1 MTLGLKILR
10 PDYFD
15 DYKMQLKVDVETLFA
30 TLKNQP
36 QSMDDFKFYLA
47 NSAVHSSNIE
57 GNTVSFDTYLKS
69 REFNLHLKTK
79 EIKEIEELIL
89 AYQFAR
95 ENNLTLANILKAH
108 EILTQSILV
117 KKERGKIRKVKVGV
131 RNEGRLIYLA
141 VEPEFIK
148 QELEKLFSDISIL
161 LKAKLTTVEIF
172 YYAAYIHLVFV
183 NIHPFVD
190 GNGRAT
196 RLIEKWF
203 LAKMVGDNAWCI
215 TSEKNYWDQ
224 RPTYYK
230 NLQIGVN
237 YYHKCSY
244 EAHTSNI
251 AQMFLRSTSPAI
263 TPNRKTLCV
272 TFDDQNVTKTI

>member
-1 MTLGLKILR
+1 MTLELKILKK
-10 PDYFD
+10 DYLN
-15 DYKMQLKVDVETLFA
+15 DYKTQLKVDVEAAFA
-30 TLKNQP
+30 KLKNQP
-36 QSMDDFKFYLA
+36 QSLDDFKFYLA

-69 REFNLHLKTK
+69 SEFNLHLKTK
-79 EIKEIEELIL
+79 EIKEIEELIA

-95 ENNLTLANILKAH
+95 ENDLTLDNILKSH

-131 RNEGRLIYLA
+131 RSEGRLIYLA
-141 VEPEFIK
+141 VEPELIK
-148 QELEKLFSDISIL
+148 QELEKLFADISIL
-161 LKAKLTTVEIF
+161 LKAKLTTAEVF

-203 LAKMVGDNAWCI
+203 LAKMLGENAWCI
-215 TSEKNYWDQ
+215 TSEKNYWDN

-237 YYHKCSY
+237 YYEVQY
-244 EAHTSNI
+244 ERSVP
-251 AQMFLRSTSPAI
+251 FLLML
-263 TPNRKTLCV
+263 PNSLIETV
-272 TFDDQNVTKTI
+272 

>member
-1 MTLGLKILR
+1 MNLGINILKQDYFNDYKTQLKI
-10 PDYFD
+10 
-15 DYKMQLKVDVETLFA
+15 DVESAFTTLQ
-30 TLKNQP
+30 NRP
-36 QSMDDFKFYLA
+36 QSLEDFNFYLA

-69 REFNLHLKTK
+69 SEFNLHLKTK
-79 EIKEIEELIL
+79 EMKEIEDLIA

-95 ENNLTLANILKAH
+95 ENDLTLHNALKAH
-108 EILTQSILV
+108 EILTPSILI

-131 RNEGRLIYLA
+131 RSEGRLIYLA
-141 VEPEFIK
+141 IEPEFIK
-148 QELEKLFSDISIL
+148 EELEKLFADISIL
-161 LKAKLTTVEIF
+161 LKTKLTTTEIF

-203 LAKMVGDNAWCI
+203 LAKMLGDFAWCI
-215 TSEKNYWDQ
+215 TSEKNYWDK

-237 YYHKCSY
+237 YYEVKY
-244 EAHTSNI
+244 ENSI
-251 AQMFLRSTSPAI
+251 PFLLMLPNALLNAI
-263 TPNRKTLCV
+263 
-272 TFDDQNVTKTI
+272 

>member
-1 MTLGLKILR
+1 MTLQLKILNHS
-10 PDYFD
+10 YFNEF
-15 DYKMQLKVDVETLFA
+15 KKRLTVDVETAFA
-30 TLKNQP
+30 GLKDKP
-36 QSMDDFKFYLA
+36 QSADDFKFYLA

-69 REFNLHLKTK
+69 SEFNLHLKTK
-79 EIKEIEELIL
+79 EIREIEELIA

-95 ENNLTLANILKAH
+95 ENELTLDNILKAH
-108 EILTQSILV
+108 EILTQSILI

-131 RNEGRLIYLA
+131 RSEGRLIYLA
-141 VEPEFIK
+141 VEPAFIK
-148 QELEKLFSDISIL
+148 QELEKLFVDISVL
-161 LKAKLTTVEIF
+161 LKGKLTTAEIF

-203 LAKMVGDNAWCI
+203 LAKMLGENAWCI
-215 TSEKNYWDQ
+215 TSEKNYWDN

-237 YYHKCSY
+237 YYEVKY
-244 EAHTSNI
+244 EKSI
-251 AQMFLRSTSPAI
+251 PFLLML
-263 TPNRKTLCV
+263 PNALLKTV
-272 TFDDQNVTKTI
+272 

>member
-1 MTLGLKILR
+1 MSLRLKILT
-10 PDYFD
+10 DEYFNE
-15 DYKMQLKVDVETLFA
+15 YKTQLKVDVETLFA
-30 TLKNQP
+30 ALKNKP
-36 QSMDDFKFYLA
+36 QSVEDFNTDSYRYYLA

-57 GNTVSFDTYLKS
+57 GNTVSFDTYLKAS
-69 REFNLHLKTK
+69 EFNLHLKTK
-79 EIKEIEELIL
+79 EIKEIEELIS

-95 ENNLTLANILKAH
+95 ENELSLVNILKAH

-148 QELEKLFSDISIL
+148 QELEKLFSDIFLL
-161 LKAKLTTVEIF
+161 LKTKLTTAEIF
-172 YYAAYIHLVFV
+172 YYAAFIHLVFV

-203 LAKMVGDNAWCI
+203 LAKMLGENAWCI
-215 TSEKNYWDQ
+215 TSEKNYWDN
-224 RPTYYK
+224 RPAYYK

-237 YYHKCSY
+237 YYEVKY
-244 EAHTSNI
+244 EKSIPFLLMLPNALLNI
-251 AQMFLRSTSPAI
+251 R
-263 TPNRKTLCV
+263 
-272 TFDDQNVTKTI
+272 

>member
-1 MTLGLKILR
+1 MTLELEILNQK
-10 PDYFD
+10 YFNQ
-15 DYKMQLKVDVETLFA
+15 YKKQLKVDIESSFA
-30 TLKNQP
+30 TLKNKS
-36 QSMDDFKFYLA
+36 QSVEDFKFYLA

-69 REFNLHLKTK
+69 SEFNLHLKTK
-79 EIKEIEELIL
+79 EIKEIEDLIA

-95 ENNLTLANILKAH
+95 ENDLTLDNLLKAH
-108 EILTQSILV
+108 QMLTQSILI

-131 RNEGRLIYLA
+131 RSEGRLIYLA
-141 VEPEFIK
+141 IEPELIK
-148 QELEKLFSDISIL
+148 QELEKLFSDIALL
-161 LKAKLTTVEIF
+161 LKTKLTTTEIF

-190 GNGRAT
+190 GNGRTT

-203 LAKMVGDNAWCI
+203 LAKMLGENAWCI
-215 TSEKNYWDQ
+215 TSEKNYWDN

-237 YYHKCSY
+237 YYEVNY
-244 EAHTSNI
+244 EKSVP
-251 AQMFLRSTSPAI
+251 FLLML
-263 TPNRKTLCV
+263 PNSLVKMG
-272 TFDDQNVTKTI
+272 